1 MATRLPSLVDPDLI
15 AFVRALARA
24 DAEDDVARRLAK
36 RRGEGRK
43 AA

>member
-1 MATRLPSLVDPDLI
+1 MTPRLPDPELA

-24 DAEDDVARRLAK
+24 DAEDDVARRVAK